1 MKIKYFNI
9 ITTASHEELHK
20 FFLDNPFNENKGWGF
35 SIEKYSSEYL
45 YVKYSEKV
53 NIIEDVIDPYG
64 CISYFEY
71 NKYIN
76 FYFYLFKRNNL
87 SYPLLIESSP
97 RSIKNFILN
106 LNQISNHRLKLENK
120 TFDINSLIRIFKEE
134 SFEMKIKSIKVK
146 NLVISKYTSA
156 NIELTS
162 SKDAHLDLNNYFNE
176 PKYIIDKIKLIT
188 NDTTYEIT
196 TNGSVITTEEDIEK
210 IYSLLS

>member
-1 MKIKYFNI
+1 
-9 ITTASHEELHK
+9 
-20 FFLDNPFNENKGWGF
+20 
-35 SIEKYSSEYL
+35 
-45 YVKYSEKV
+45 
-53 NIIEDVIDPYG
+53 
-64 CISYFEY
+64 
-71 NKYIN
+71 
-76 FYFYLFKRNNL
+76 
-87 SYPLLIESSP
+87 
-97 RSIKNFILN
+97 
-106 LNQISNHRLKLENK
+106 
-120 TFDINSLIRIFKEE
+120 
-134 SFEMKIKSIKVK
+134 MKIKSIKVK